1 MPIQKKFKI
10 DSNSM
15 KTVHWAG
22 PRSAFGNY
30 MNGVANDIL
39 NRLKIE
45 LGGGTWN
52 WKNLY
57 TALLFMTLSSHYI
70 HEI

>member
-10 DSNSM
+10 NSNSM
-15 KTVHWAG
+15 KTVHLS

-30 MNGVANDIL
+30 MNGGADDNL
-39 NRLKIE
+39 NRFKIKV
-45 LGGGTWN
+45 GGGIWD

-57 TALLFMTLSSHYI
+57 TALLFMTLFSHYI
-70 HEI
+70 LEI